1 MSYPATI
8 ELNNPNTGA
17 LQAKIYTPVVEPA
30 AMEQLQTLIKF
41 SHLYKHIAVMP
52 DVHASVGSAGTVGT
66 VIATVGAII
75 PSAVG
80 VDIGCVDKDTEFL
93 SPDGWVKFSDWSSHQ
108 VMQFNPSTNEANFVN
123 PIRYVKLPCDA
134 FYHLKTKYGIDQM
147 LSEEHRVLY
156 YKYDRSYK
164 FNEWGVISAGELASQ
179 HRSLKQGFR
188 GRILT
193 SFTPLI
199 QTQIDGVTDEELR
212 VIVMV
217 CADGHIRN
225 TNTHNCVLSFK
236 KDRKVNRA
244 TELLQ
249 SAGILYTLNAN
260 DNTGITH
267 ISFNAPTSNKKL
279 NYWRASLAQLNVI
292 VDEIFHWDGNEKDQ
306 VYFTRDK
313 DSADFVHYAMSAT
326 GNRSVLRE
334 DVHKSGGVDYRVF
347 KHANTKIGMAG
358 VPKKDITIAPSQD
371 GYKYCFQVPSGYFVA
386 RRNGNIFVTGN
397 CGMLAVQTNINAR
410 ELPDSCEAIRASIE
424 SAVPVGFSCHE
435 KYDKP
440 LSLLSMREYLW
451 LSKGAPKFL
460 ETNKIITNDNQERLL
475 QQIGTLGGGN
485 HFIELCLDVH
495 DNVWIMLH
503 SGSRGVGNRI
513 GTFYIARAKDEMQKL
528 GIKDLASADLSY
540 FNHSSPWWSE
550 YMDAVKWAQEYAS
563 MNRRTMLA
571 LVVGE
576 LIKFFPH
583 LKFVHSVI
591 NCHHNYISQETHY
604 GKEVW
609 ITRKG
614 AVSARK
620 GEKAIIPGSMGARSY
635 IVEGLGDPESYC
647 SCPHGAGRKM
657 SRGQAKKLITT
668 AMHEAATIG
677 VSCKKDASV
686 LDESPAAYK
695 DIDEVL
701 KYSNRLV
708 KPLAVLKQFVCVKG

>member
-1 MSYPATI
+1 MSYPAMI
-8 ELNNPNTGA
+8 EINDEQTGE
-17 LQAKIYTPVVEPA
+17 LKVKIYTPVVEPA
-30 AMEQLQTLIKF
+30 AMEQLQTLAKF
-41 SHLYKHIAVMP
+41 SHLYKHLAVMP

-80 VDIGCVDKDTEFL
+80 VDIGC
-93 SPDGWVKFSDWSSHQ
+93 
-108 VMQFNPSTNEANFVN
+108 
-123 PIRYVKLPCDA
+123 
-134 FYHLKTKYGIDQM
+134 
-147 LSEEHRVLY
+147 
-156 YKYDRSYK
+156 
-164 FNEWGVISAGELASQ
+164 
-179 HRSLKQGFR
+179 
-188 GRILT
+188 
-193 SFTPLI
+193 
-199 QTQIDGVTDEELR
+199 
-212 VIVMV
+212 
-217 CADGHIRN
+217 
-225 TNTHNCVLSFK
+225 
-236 KDRKVNRA
+236 
-244 TELLQ
+244 
-249 SAGILYTLNAN
+249 
-260 DNTGITH
+260 
-267 ISFNAPTSNKKL
+267 
-279 NYWRASLAQLNVI
+279 
-292 VDEIFHWDGNEKDQ
+292 
-306 VYFTRDK
+306 
-313 DSADFVHYAMSAT
+313 
-326 GNRSVLRE
+326 
-334 DVHKSGGVDYRVF
+334 
-347 KHANTKIGMAG
+347 
-358 VPKKDITIAPSQD
+358 
-371 GYKYCFQVPSGYFVA
+371 
-386 RRNGNIFVTGN
+386 
-397 CGMLAVQTNINAR
+397 GMLAVRTNIKAS
-410 ELPDSCEAIRASIE
+410 ELPDSCEAIRKAIE
-424 SAVPVGFSCHE
+424 DAVPVGFSCHE

-460 ETNKIITNDNQERLL
+460 EENKIITNDNQERLL

-485 HFIELCLDVH
+485 HFIELCLDEK

-540 FNHSSPWWSE
+540 FNHSSRWWDE
-550 YMDAVKWAQEYAS
+550 YMSAVKWAQEYAS

-576 LIKFFPH
+576 LVKFFPH
-583 LKFVHSVI
+583 LKFVNSVI
-591 NCHHNYISQETHY
+591 NCHHNYISQETHF

-657 SRGQAKKLITT
+657 SRGQAKKTITT
-668 AMHEAATIG
+668 AMHEAATVG
-677 VSCKKDASV
+677 VSCKKDESV

-708 KPLAVLKQFVCVKG
+708 KPLTMLKQFVCVKG